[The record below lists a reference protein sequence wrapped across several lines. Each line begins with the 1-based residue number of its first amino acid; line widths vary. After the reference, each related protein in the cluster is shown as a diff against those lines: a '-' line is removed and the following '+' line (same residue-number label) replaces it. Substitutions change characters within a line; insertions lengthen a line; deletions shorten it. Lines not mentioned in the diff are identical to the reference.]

1 MQHIVEELVQ
11 LSSEDYN
18 RENYNR
24 QSRGAVIFQNVYYR
38 IEATKYRQGDP
49 RNLLEGAA
57 YQVPLRH
64 ASGEVLTEYSNVV
77 FSSASTN
84 WHNPVVKEHHHRS
97 RELADFMFSNT
108 PSR

>member
-1 MQHIVEELVQ
+1 LKNWCSLALKITTAKITTAEVG
-11 LSSEDYN
+11 
-18 RENYNR
+18 
-24 QSRGAVIFQNVYYR
+24 GAVIFRNVYYR